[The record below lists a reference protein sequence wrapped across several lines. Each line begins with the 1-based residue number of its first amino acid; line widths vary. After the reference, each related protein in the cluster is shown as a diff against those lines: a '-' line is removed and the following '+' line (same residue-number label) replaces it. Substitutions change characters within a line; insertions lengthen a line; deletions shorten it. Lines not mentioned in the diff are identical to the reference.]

1 MKRGCEVLKL
11 LAGLCLVFTLTSS
24 PGSAETSDNFYKG
37 KTITAIV
44 GYGPGGGFDVLTR
57 IVAQYMGKYIPG
69 NPNVIVQN
77 MPGAGSLLAT
87 NYLYSLAPKDGTMF
101 GLLARNMPMIALLGH
116 NSNVRFDPRQFT
128 WLGSSSDFSGDAYVL
143 IARKDAPAKSA
154 ADLRRSD
161 RQQTV
166 IGGTAEGSGSA
177 DVPKIL
183 REALNLNFKLVLGY
197 RDSAAMNLAMEN
209 GEIAGRTGELSSF
222 RSVRPDWLKPDS
234 DYRLLVQ
241 YARVTRLPDF
251 PDVPTAR
258 ELAPNEDARELI
270 EFTEA
275 PLTTMSWP
283 FAAPP
288 GIPPERAKILQDA
301 FAAVHRD
308 PQFLAEAAGA
318 GFDID
323 LVTPE
328 GILNSINKMAQV
340 RPEVLDN
347 VRSLIGGA
355 DKTR

>member
-1 MKRGCEVLKL
+1 MLKL
-11 LAGLCLVFTLTSS
+11 FAGICLVFALASS
-24 PGSAETSDNFYKG
+24 LSSAETADSFYKG
-37 KTITAIV
+37 KQITAIV

-57 IVAQYMGKYIPG
+57 MVAQHMGKYISG
-69 NPNVIVQN
+69 NPNIIVQN

-87 NYLYSLAPKDGTMF
+87 NYLYSLAPKDGTTF

-128 WLGSSSDFSGDAYVL
+128 WLGSSSDFSHDAYVF
-143 IARKDAPAKSA
+143 IARKDAPAKSV
-154 ADLRRSD
+154 ADLHGD
-161 RQQTV
+161 KQQTV

-183 REALNLNFKLVLGY
+183 REALSLNFKLVLGY
-197 RDSAAMNLAMEN
+197 RDSAALNLAMEN

-234 DYRLLVQ
+234 DYHLLVQ

-258 ELAPNEDARELI
+258 ELAPNEDAREVI

-301 FAAVHRD
+301 FAAVHHD
-308 PQFLAEAAGA
+308 PQFLAEAAAA
-318 GFDID
+318 GFDVD
-323 LVTPE
+323 LVTPG
-328 GILNSINKMAQV
+328 GILSSINKMAQV
-340 RPEVLDN
+340 RPEVLDT